1 MRRQC
6 SACNPAVA
14 GRVPAVAEKSCLH
27 VSLATV
33 CNILALSAGRLLS
46 RVPFKDKRPGRP
58 SGDFPN
64 NVK

>member
-1 MRRQC
+1 MQRPAIRQLRDGFRQWRKRT
-6 SACNPAVA
+6 A
-14 GRVPAVAEKSCLH
+14 CLH

-46 RVPFKDKRPGRP
+46 RVPFKDKLPGRP